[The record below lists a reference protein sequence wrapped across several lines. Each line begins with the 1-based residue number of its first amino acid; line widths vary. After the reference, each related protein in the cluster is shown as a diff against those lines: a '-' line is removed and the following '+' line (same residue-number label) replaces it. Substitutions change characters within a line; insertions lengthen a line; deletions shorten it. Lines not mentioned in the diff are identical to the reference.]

1 MRASSLSNAR
11 VIELVS
17 RYFVPVWV
25 SRDNYQLGTRPAAEW
40 LELRRLDRD
49 TKQRGLKGG
58 TVCVYI
64 MAPDGAVLATMP
76 VHQAVDPKN
85 LVPLIEQVIEKQ
97 KLTPRNPE
105 AVQASAVPRK
115 PVSPETKGGV
125 VLHVRTK
132 NEGPR
137 ARYGVS
143 EDWVQLTPQEWK
155 AFLPEKKA
163 KAGDSRQVPDK
174 VADKLFQY
182 FYPPGPNWKIKDSTV
197 LNRSLTV
204 TVVSA
209 TDKEVRVKLRGSAT
223 LSHPFGDQDT
233 PGKVTAKVAGIL
245 RYDPAK
251 KELTSFLIASE
262 QAEFVWQWRNRPQP
276 EKMAIAVELEPRP
289 E

>member
-1 MRASSLSNAR
+1 MRASSLSDPR

-40 LELRRLDRD
+40 LELRRMDRD

-76 VHQAVDPKN
+76 VHQAVVPKN
-85 LVPLIEQVIEKQ
+85 LIPMIERIIDKE

-105 AVQASAVPRK
+105 AVSASAVPRK
-115 PVSPETKGGV
+115 PVSPETEGGV

-143 EDWVQLTPQEWK
+143 EDWVQLSAAEWK
-155 AFLPEKKA
+155 AFLPEKAA

-197 LNRSLTV
+197 LKRSLTA

-209 TDKEVRVKLRGSAT
+209 TDKEVRVKLSGSVT
-223 LSHPFGDQDT
+223 LSHPFGAKDT
-233 PGKVTAKVAGIL
+233 PGKVTAKVAGVL
-245 RYDPAK
+245 HYDPAK
-251 KELTSFLIASE
+251 KTLTSFLMASE
-262 QAEFVWQWRNRPQP
+262 EAQFVWLWRNRPQP
-276 EKMAIAVELEPRP
+276 EKMVIAVELEPRS